1 MTDALAMEDGTS
13 AYVNILVCKD
23 GNQEEPKIK
32 ALDAALQSQPPR
44 EYLLQSGLSDDGPE
58 DA

>member
-1 MTDALAMEDGTS
+1 MEDGSS

-32 ALDAALQSQPPR
+32 ALV
-44 EYLLQSGLSDDGPE
+44 LLCR
-58 DA
+58 ARR